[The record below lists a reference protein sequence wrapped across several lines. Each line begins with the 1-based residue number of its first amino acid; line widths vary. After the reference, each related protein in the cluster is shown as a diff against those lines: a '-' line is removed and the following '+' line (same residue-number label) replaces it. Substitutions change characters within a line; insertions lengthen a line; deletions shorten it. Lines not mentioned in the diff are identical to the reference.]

1 MSTIEPHTLGQG
13 GVGDQKLAGISCR
26 IVRGSVVAE
35 DRSSCRQC
43 QTAGRLGRRPTV
55 DRQSAQENKRQY
67 KNLHI

>member
-1 MSTIEPHTLGQG
+1 MSTIEPHTLGQS
-13 GVGDQKLAGISCR
+13 GVGDQILAGISCR

-35 DRSSCRQC
+35 DRSSCPQC

-67 KNLHI
+67 KNLHF